1 MIISATRRI
10 FSIGCV
16 LVIATGTGIAQ
27 GPPRPPAQSPAS
39 PPRPKPATT
48 QTYTADQIRA
58 GEARFASQ
66 CGFCADWAGG
76 MGQSSQRQHELYARL
91 RGPRKNVTVLAT
103 AFADLQITALAAM
116 RPYS

>member
-1 MIISATRRI
+1 MLIPGIRNSFTRCCVLLIATRI
-10 FSIGCV
+10 
-16 LVIATGTGIAQ
+16 GIAQ

-91 RGPRKNVTVLAT
+91 RGPGKNVTVL
-103 AFADLQITALAAM
+103 
-116 RPYS
+116 